1 MIYLATVVT
10 NSGDDKP
17 LDGAIK
23 VVCPSV
29 WGFQPNANGNTI
41 NGMLR
46 KGVVSPIW
54 IYPVMGHSNDITIPD
69 PGDNVLIEKVT
80 EADLWV
86 WRGVVI
92 PEGSHNNPFIKN
104 PSSGVYDLK
113 MSGVDLNSEVEPEVG
128 KNRVLGTKC
137 GSAVVFKDTWRE
149 ERDTSVK
156 RASKGK
162 IVVGGKSELYPDR
175 KGIEIDI
182 DATEEEEKLILLV
195 QDKEGDTAQSITID
209 NKKDAGFIE
218 LLDRHGQHIVIDSEN
233 ELITLEDK
241 HGNVITMDE
250 DGIKIESSKEL
261 NVETSDT
268 INIKSGGDLN
278 IDAGTNNVEV
288 KAMEVSID
296 ASSAIKLGGA
306 GAIEEIVKGTTFKT
320 QLEILLT
327 QIKTHTH
334 DVPQSPTGSQVA
346 LPSTGLAAAQNPAE
360 GALSNLVTTS

>member
-10 NSGDDKP
+10 NSGEDKP

-29 WGFQPNANGNTI
+29 WGFQPNASGTTV

-92 PEGSHNNPFIKN
+92 PEKSHNNPFIKN

-113 MSGVDLNSEVEPEVG
+113 VSGVDINSEVEPEVG

-149 ERDTSVK
+149 ERDTNVK

-195 QDKEGDTAQSITID
+195 QDKEGKTAQSITIN

-218 LLDRHGQHIVIDSEN
+218 LLDRHGQYIVIDSEN
-233 ELITLEDK
+233 ESISLEDK
-241 HGNVITMDE
+241 HGNVITMNE

-261 NVETSDT
+261 NVETSDKMNVKT
-268 INIKSGGDLN
+268 SGDIA

-288 KAMEVSID
+288 KAMEVTLEATSDVTIKNSTQKIEMG
-296 ASSAIKLGGA
+296 SSSTKISG
-306 GAIEEIVKGTTFKT
+306 VMGTM
-320 QLEILLT
+320 E
-327 QIKTHTH
+327 
-334 DVPQSPTGSQVA
+334 VM
-346 LPSTGLAAAQNPAE
+346 
-360 GALSNLVTTS
+360 